1 MLHRPEN
8 NYLRLSTTLKYIF
21 LENEDFI
28 QYADFTN
35 SVVYLLN
42 KTRDDMQYPDE
53 LIINEISE
61 DLTSTSAMKL
71 PAMMSYANEHYLEN
85 YSVTT
90 TVMNKET
97 NEEQEQTEFTEPFE
111 YEVYTNDKSKYYV
124 QVCVCDEASIKTIA
138 DNKVETENAEPQ
150 AF

>member
-1 MLHRPEN
+1 M
-8 NYLRLSTTLKYIF
+8 KYIF

-28 QYADFTN
+28 QYADFNN

-42 KTRDDMQYPDE
+42 KTKDNVEYPKE

-85 YSVTT
+85 CSVTT
-90 TVMNKET
+90 MVINKET

-111 YEVYTNDKSKYYV
+111 YEVYTDDKDKYYIRA
-124 QVCVCDEASIKTIA
+124 CVCDEANIKTIA
-138 DNKVETENAEPQ
+138 DSEAEPEIKKSL
-150 AF
+150 

>member
-1 MLHRPEN
+1 M
-8 NYLRLSTTLKYIF
+8 KYIF

-71 PAMMSYANEHYLEN
+71 PAMMSYANKHYLEN

-90 TVMNKET
+90 TVINKET

-111 YEVYTNDKSKYYV
+111 YEVYTDNKDKYYI
-124 QVCVCDEASIKTIA
+124 QVCVCDESAIKSL
-138 DNKVETENAEPQ
+138 DKSGVETENAEPQ
-150 AF
+150 AEQPQVFSY

>member
-1 MLHRPEN
+1 M
-8 NYLRLSTTLKYIF
+8 KYIF

-71 PAMMSYANEHYLEN
+71 PAMMSYANKHYLEN
-85 YSVTT
+85 CSVTT

-111 YEVYTNDKSKYYV
+111 YEVYTDNKDKYYI
-124 QVCVCDEASIKTIA
+124 QVCVCDESAIKSL
-138 DNKVETENAEPQ
+138 DKSGVETENAEPQ
-150 AF
+150 AEQPQVFSY

>member
-1 MLHRPEN
+1 M
-8 NYLRLSTTLKYIF
+8 KYIF

-28 QYADFTN
+28 QYADFSN

-53 LIINEISE
+53 LLINEISE

-85 YSVTT
+85 CSKTT
-90 TVMNKET
+90 EDGET
-97 NEEQEQTEFTEPFE
+97 IFTEPFE
-111 YEVYTNDKSKYYV
+111 YEVYTDNKDKYYI
-124 QVCVCDEASIKTIA
+124 QVCVCDESAIKSL
-138 DNKVETENAEPQ
+138 DKSEVETENIEPQ
-150 AF
+150 VFSH